1 MNGVY
6 SYSDW
11 WKASVSIIVV
21 VTSTVAYTLYRKQ
34 KLSRAS
40 SQSSSQSA
48 APLNLFH
55 PEKNT
60 LDKIVSQI
68 MGILSYFRII
78 SLSDIALGR
87 CSTSSQES
95 QDSQSHH
102 HDHEPLIK
110 FRNQM
115 NKMEAAALPK
125 AYKAWSSL
133 YTMIMISNAN
143 DNDNSKDRSVVN
155 VSGDNVS
162 SSGTP
167 TPTHNDIIV
176 GNVTV
181 SVDKDEQVD
190 VLKEW
195 GIGID
200 EGIPVMPNIS
210 ANDVSVKLMCPAS
223 AFKKTAFTDNT
234 NNNNNNNG
242 NENENENG
250 ILKMQDNNVE
260 TDGCRKIHD
269 CSLRDIANALAL
281 SDDDKHD
288 NNDDSPIDS
297 TPIVTPILIW
307 FHGGGMITGSAD
319 ESIIL
324 DLVPSLVLDND
335 NDNDYT
341 NNMDTKTKAANPR
354 PLVILSVEYRL
365 APKHPFPCAII
376 DALNVVSNVM
386 QSMPVAIPIHIA
398 GISAGGNL
406 ATVAG
411 FEAHRRFPGR
421 VKR

>member
-1 MNGVY
+1 MNDVY

-11 WKASVSIIVV
+11 WKASISIVV

-40 SQSSSQSA
+40 SQSSSTSSQSS

-95 QDSQSHH
+95 QSHY

-110 FRNQM
+110 FRNYM
-115 NKMEAAALPK
+115 NKMDAAALPK

-133 YTMIMISNAN
+133 YPMIMISNAN
-143 DNDNSKDRSVVN
+143 DNDNSKDGSVVN

-162 SSGTP
+162 SSGSGTRTRTP
-167 TPTHNDIIV
+167 TRNAIIV

-181 SVDKDEQVD
+181 SVDKNEQVD

-200 EGIPVMPNIS
+200 EGIPAMPNIS

-223 AFKKTAFTDNT
+223 AFKKMAFTDN
-234 NNNNNNNG
+234 NNNDG
-242 NENENENG
+242 NENENG
-250 ILKMQDNNVE
+250 ILKMQENNVE
-260 TDGCRKIHD
+260 TDGCHKIHD

-281 SDDDKHD
+281 SDDNKHD

-297 TPIVTPILIW
+297 TPTVTPILIW
-307 FHGGGMITGSAD
+307 FHGGGMITGSTD

-335 NDNDYT
+335 NT

-365 APKHPFPCAII
+365 APEHPFPCAII

-386 QSMPVAIPIHIA
+386 QSMPLAIPIHIA